1 MAIYQYCIPQYY
13 YDTVFEIPYEQL
25 KKQGKT
31 TLFFD
36 LDNTIMSYDQT
47 ELDLKYVTLISELQ
61 KTFHV
66 VIVSNSGYKRVSH
79 ACKMYDV
86 SFIHSARK
94 PLKLGYKKALKVNHT
109 ASNQSVFIGDQIM
122 TDVLGSNRMGMTSI
136 LVKPVKQ
143 KTDHVLTRINRKIEK
158 IMIKKIMKKIPGK
171 VNEALKRHAKDIHQ
185 L

>member
-1 MAIYQYCIPQYY
+1 MAIYPYCIPQYY

-36 LDNTIMSYDQT
+36 LDNTIMSYDQK
-47 ELDLKYVTLISELQ
+47 ELEPKYVTLIKELE

-66 VIVSNSGYKRVSH
+66 VIVSNSGYSRVSH
-79 ACKMYDV
+79 ACMMHDIP
-86 SFIHSARK
+86 FIHSARK
-94 PLKLGYKKALKVNHT
+94 PLKLGYKKALKVNRAT
-109 ASNQSVFIGDQIM
+109 SDMCVFIGDQMM

-143 KTDHVLTRINRKIEK
+143 KTDHILTRINRKIEK
-158 IMIKKIMKKIPGK
+158 QMIKKIMKKIPNK
-171 VNEALKRHAKDIHQ
+171 VNEALKKHAKDIHQ